1 MSNILIIGATSA
13 IAEATARR
21 YAARGDRLHLI
32 ARNAERLEAIA
43 ADLGVRGAAAVTHER
58 LDLNQLELH
67 EGALGRAWEALDT
80 VDVVLIAHGT
90 LPDQAR
96 CTADPALAVAEF
108 HTNAVT
114 TLSLLTILA
123 NRLEKQ
129 GNGTLAVIT
138 SVAGER
144 GRQSN
149 YLYGAAKGAVSLLL
163 AGLRNRFGKGAIRV
177 IDIRPGFV
185 DTPMTADF
193 PKGPLWAQPE
203 TIAKGIVA
211 AADRG
216 RERVYLPG
224 FWRYIMLI
232 IRNIPE
238 FIFKRMS
245 L

>member
-13 IAEATARR
+13 IAEATARL

-32 ARNAERLEAIA
+32 ARNAERLERIA
-43 ADLGVRGAAAVTHER
+43 ADLEVRGAESVECEV
-58 LDLNQLELH
+58 LDLNDLGRH
-67 EGALGRAWEALDT
+67 EGALTKAWQGLGS
-80 VDVVLIAHGT
+80 VDVALIAHGT

-96 CTADPALAVAEF
+96 CAADADEAVAEF

-114 TLSLLTILA
+114 TLSLLTGLA
-123 NRLEKQ
+123 NRFENQ
-129 GNGTLAVIT
+129 GEGAIAVIT

-149 YLYGAAKGAVSLLL
+149 YLYGAAKGAVSIFL
-163 AGLRNRFGKGAIRV
+163 AGLRNRFGKGAVKV

-193 PKGPLWAQPE
+193 PKGPLWAKPE

-211 AADRG
+211 AVDRG
-216 RERVYLPG
+216 RGRVYLPG
-224 FWRYIMLI
+224 FWRLIMLI